1 MIDVLKRIDDLR
13 KERGWSVYKLAYEAE
28 ITQSTLANMFAR
40 KSLPSLATLSQIC
53 DAFGI
58 EMSDFFK
65 EDTETDFNATLISD
79 FNSLNRRD
87 KKIIL
92 DLMKVMIN
100 NNKDK

>member
-40 KSLPSLATLSQIC
+40 KSLPSLATLSQMC

-58 EMSDFFK
+58 KMSDFFK
-65 EDTETDFNATLISD
+65 EDLIVDFDVMLASE
-79 FNSLNRRD
+79 FNKLNPRD
-87 KKIIL
+87 KKAISELIK
-92 DLMKVMIN
+92 LMSNSKN
-100 NNKDK
+100 